1 MEVAV
6 NVSKT
11 EQDMRK
17 AIEATAGNFAT
28 IRTGRAST
36 SLLDRINVEY
46 YGQPTP
52 LKTLATI
59 TTPDASTVI
68 IQPYDPS
75 SIRLI
80 EKAILESDLG
90 LPPGNDGK
98 AIRLNIP
105 PLTAERRKDLVKVLR
120 NLAEEGRVA
129 VRNIRRHAIDEVRK
143 EEKDAKISEDESR
156 RLQDEVQ
163 KLTDKS
169 IQQIEKLFEAKEKE
183 ITTV

>member
-1 MEVAV
+1 
-6 NVSKT
+6 
-11 EQDMRK
+11 MRK

-59 TTPDASTVI
+59 TTPDASTVL

-75 SIRLI
+75 SLRLI
-80 EKAILESDLG
+80 EKTILESDLG
-90 LPPGNDGK
+90 LPPSNDGK
-98 AIRLNIP
+98 TIRLNIP

-143 EEKDAKISEDESR
+143 EEKDAKVSEDEAR

>member
-1 MEVAV
+1 
-6 NVSKT
+6 
-11 EQDMRK
+11 MRK

-52 LKTLATI
+52 LKTLATV

>member
-1 MEVAV
+1 M
-6 NVSKT
+6 KT
-11 EQDMRK
+11 SETDQKMRK
-17 AIEATAGNFAT
+17 AIEATSHNFAT
-28 IRTGRAST
+28 VRTGRAST
-36 SLLDRINVEY
+36 ALLDRITVEY
-46 YGQPTP
+46 YGSPTP

-59 TTPDASTVI
+59 TTPDASTVL

-80 EKAILESDLG
+80 EKAILESDLS
-90 LPPGNDGK
+90 LPPSNDGK

-105 PLTAERRKDLVKVLR
+105 PLTAERRKELVKVLAR
-120 NLAEEGRVA
+120 LAEEGRVA
-129 VRNIRRHAIDEVRK
+129 VRNIRREAIEEVRR

-169 IQQIEKLFEAKEKE
+169 IQQIEKLLEAKEKE
-183 ITTV
+183 VTTV